1 MTTYLLDTHVLLWT
15 ALDSPSLSAE
25 ARGIIADPTGDILF
39 SVASIW
45 EVVLKNGLG
54 RRDFAVDPVRLREQ
68 AIRAGF
74 GELPIRSPHVLEV
87 SSLPQ
92 VHSDPFDRILL
103 AQARVEQLTLLT
115 SDQKVLQYGDPAQS
129 V

>member
-1 MTTYLLDTHVLLWT
+1 LTAYLLDTHLLLR
-15 ALDSPSLSAE
+15 AAQDSPSLSAG
-25 ARGIIADPTGDILF
+25 ARDILGSTKHDILI

>member
-1 MTTYLLDTHVLLWT
+1 MTAYLLDTHVLLWV
-15 ALDSPSLSAE
+15 AQDSPSLSAG
-25 ARGIIADPTGDILF
+25 ARDILGNSKHDILI
-39 SVASIW
+39 SVANIW
-45 EVVLKNGLG
+45 EVVIKSGLG

-74 GELPIRSPHVLEV
+74 GELPIRAQHVLEV
-87 SSLPQ
+87 RGLPQ

-103 AQARVEQLTLLT
+103 AQARVEELILLT
-115 SDQKVLQYGDPAQS
+115 SDQKLLEYGSPARR